1 LAGSRW
7 HAAVVITAVAD
18 PRSAVRAATEV
29 AAEHG
34 LVCTEPVV
42 LSDGSN
48 VVVHLAPTPVVAR
61 VATVTGLV
69 RPGVAD
75 TMAKDLALAGYLAG
89 RGAPVVAPSTEL
101 PTGPHLRNG
110 YPVTFWTYVA
120 NGRNHTFLPP
130 EIGPLLADL
139 HAVLRD
145 YPGEMPGV
153 PPLDVPL
160 ITEYLRAAGLDG
172 GLVTEDDLA
181 GMLAAAAR
189 IEVEITTTAD
199 EHQALHGDA
208 HPGNLMFTARGPMW
222 TDFEDAWRGPI
233 GWDLACLAMTGRMD
247 GWAAVAGYPNA
258 PDESALVSYL
268 AGRRLQG
275 LAWSL
280 MFLHRFPNAD
290 RRQQATDRLRS
301 WRESGW

>member
-1 LAGSRW
+1 M
-7 HAAVVITAVAD
+7 ITSVAD
-18 PRSAVRAATEV
+18 PGAAVRAATEV

-69 RPGVAD
+69 RPDVAT

-89 RGAPVVAPSTEL
+89 RGAPVVAPSGEL
-101 PTGPHLRNG
+101 PTGPHLRDG
-110 YPVTFWTYVA
+110 HPVTFWTYVA
-120 NGRNHTFLPP
+120 HDRNHTFLAP

-139 HAVLRD
+139 HTVLRD

-160 ITEYLRAAGLDG
+160 ITGYLRAAGLAG
-172 GLVTEDDLA
+172 GPVTEDDLA
-181 GMLAAAAR
+181 GMLAAAER
-189 IEVEITTTAD
+189 IEVEVTTIGD
-199 EHQALHGDA
+199 EHQPLHGDA
-208 HPGNLMFTARGPMW
+208 HPGNLMFTDRGPMW
-222 TDFEDAWRGPI
+222 TDFEDAWRGPV
-233 GWDLACLAMTGRMD
+233 GWDLACLAMTGRLD
-247 GWAAVAGYPNA
+247 GWAAVAGYPDA
-258 PDESALVSYL
+258 PDESALVPYL

-275 LAWSL
+275 LVWSL
-280 MFLHRFPNAD
+280 MFLRQFPNDD
-290 RRQQATDRLRS
+290 RRQQAADRLRA
-301 WRESGW
+301 WRESDS